1 LRKNGR
7 AGTPITRQ
15 IGVVD
20 AQDHTETQGPAHMN
34 GWNRVFV
41 VVAVVWA
48 LVAPFL
54 LVSENNKPADKIFS
68 MCSDVAYQLYGSSSS
83 RQLDMDRYRAE
94 EAKCLAAFVRN
105 IVSVPETWGAM
116 IGAGDWKLGS
126 VAWGFI
132 LIPLALLW
140 IVGWGVGRV
149 VHWIAAGFRR

>member
-1 LRKNGR
+1 
-7 AGTPITRQ
+7 
-15 IGVVD
+15 
-20 AQDHTETQGPAHMN
+20 MN

-54 LVSENNKPADKIFS
+54 LVTENNKPAGTMFS

-83 RQLDMDRYRAE
+83 RKLDMDRYRAE
-94 EAKCLAAFVRN
+94 EAKCSEAFVRD
-105 IVSVPETWGAM
+105 IISVPGTFGAM
-116 IGAGDWKLGS
+116 FGAGDWKLGG

-132 LIPLALLW
+132 LIPLALPW
-140 IVGWGVGRV
+140 IVGWGLGRV